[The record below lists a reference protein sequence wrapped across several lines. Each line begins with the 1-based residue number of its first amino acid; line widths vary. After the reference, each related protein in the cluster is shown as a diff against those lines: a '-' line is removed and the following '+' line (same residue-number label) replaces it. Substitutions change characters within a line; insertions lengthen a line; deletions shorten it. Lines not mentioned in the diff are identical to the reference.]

1 MVIEV
6 NGNDKV
12 AMLMCNT
19 TELAFG
25 PVHKSVRGNAV
36 SEMRDFVS
44 TLDTDARV
52 LFNDGQLQ
60 NRYNQWLQNLRT
72 PTNRPKGY

>member
-36 SEMRDFVS
+36 
-44 TLDTDARV
+44 
-52 LFNDGQLQ
+52 
-60 NRYNQWLQNLRT
+60 WLQNLRT